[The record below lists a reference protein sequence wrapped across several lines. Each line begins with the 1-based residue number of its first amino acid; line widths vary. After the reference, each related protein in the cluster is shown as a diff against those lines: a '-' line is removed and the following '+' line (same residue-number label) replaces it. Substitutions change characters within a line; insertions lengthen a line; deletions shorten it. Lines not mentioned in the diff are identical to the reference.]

1 MTSVIDQNITE
12 HALLREKPR
21 ERFNLLFRRL
31 ADDVL
36 QDNCT
41 LTRKFYR
48 PKFKTDN
55 VNSQTLLV

>member
-36 QDNCT
+36 LDNCT
-41 LTRKFYR
+41 LTRK
-48 PKFKTDN
+48 
-55 VNSQTLLV
+55 NSTAQNLKLIMLIRKLS